1 MSTLSKSG
9 MGIRAMIAA
18 AVVGVGTADARA
30 DHCVATRETRSFCR
44 SNVPSYYY
52 GSAGSVTHV
61 IPPTYSSYEYLPSP
75 TYAVYDHRLPR
86 AYRGYMPTYPDP
98 VYTTTRLAYEA
109 PAVHYVSP
117 VRYRRA
123 VYHRRPYRPRHRYVS
138 FNDYRPLRHH
148 RVHRYFQPYLRS
160 HRHRGH
166 GIAVSFGRPRHHR
179 HQRHHGGFSVRF
191 SR

>member
-30 DHCVATRETRSFCR
+30 DRYVAACESRPRNKSY
-44 SNVPSYYY
+44 VPNRYYEP
-52 GSAGSVTHV
+52 AISVTYAT
-61 IPPTYSSYEYLPSP
+61 PPAYLRYEHRRAP
-75 TYAVYDHRLPR
+75 TYAIYDYRLPR
-86 AYRGYMPTYPDP
+86 TYAEYVPRYLDP
-98 VYTTTRLAYEA
+98 VYTTTNFAYEA

-123 VYHRRPYRPRHRYVS
+123 VYHRRPYRPHRHYVS

-148 RVHRYFQPYLRS
+148 RARSYFPPHLRS

-179 HQRHHGGFSVRF
+179 HQRHRSGFSVRF
-191 SR
+191 GR